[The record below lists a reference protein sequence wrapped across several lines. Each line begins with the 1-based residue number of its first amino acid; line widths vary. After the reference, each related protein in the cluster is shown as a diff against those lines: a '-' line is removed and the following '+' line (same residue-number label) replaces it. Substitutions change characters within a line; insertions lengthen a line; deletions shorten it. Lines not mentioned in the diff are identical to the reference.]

1 MTSSFL
7 LRSIVVM
14 LELWTFF
21 HFSFLLVDQFNLDEV
36 SFGTEA
42 MKMAPTQ
49 RVQVKMNSNLTT
61 QGEKLSLSYHFS
73 FQELDPILGWINTRA
88 SLFVVLKLVMIFV
101 MLYNVHFISQSNQTQ
116 AILVTFDFIIY
127 KIKSK
132 NLFHTVQV
140 SILKGHYD
148 YIK

>member
-1 MTSSFL
+1 M
-7 LRSIVVM
+7 VV

-61 QGEKLSLSYHFS
+61 
-73 FQELDPILGWINTRA
+73 
-88 SLFVVLKLVMIFV
+88 
-101 MLYNVHFISQSNQTQ
+101 
-116 AILVTFDFIIY
+116 
-127 KIKSK
+127 
-132 NLFHTVQV
+132 
-140 SILKGHYD
+140 
-148 YIK
+148 